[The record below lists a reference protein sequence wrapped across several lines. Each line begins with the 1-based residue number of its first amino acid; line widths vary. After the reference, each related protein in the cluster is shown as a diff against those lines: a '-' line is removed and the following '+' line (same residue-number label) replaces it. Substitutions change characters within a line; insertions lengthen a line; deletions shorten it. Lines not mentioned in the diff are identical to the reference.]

1 MITFPLSL
9 TLQLGAF
16 YNIF

>member
-1 MITFPLSL
+1 MLYAE
-9 TLQLGAF
+9 GAF